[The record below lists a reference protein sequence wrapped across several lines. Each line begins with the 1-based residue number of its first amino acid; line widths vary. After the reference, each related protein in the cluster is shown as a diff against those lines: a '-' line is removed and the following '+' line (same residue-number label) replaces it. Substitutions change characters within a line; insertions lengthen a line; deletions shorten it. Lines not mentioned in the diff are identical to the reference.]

1 MKSEKAKM
9 GFGWRVYGIGMMAL
23 GMTCLVFGEFD
34 PGQPVPDRLPYRTV
48 LAYVAGVFIVVT
60 AAAIEWRRTA
70 VWGAAALSG
79 YYVVFVLLLMNGRL
93 MLTDYKVYGTYE
105 SIAMQ
110 LAIAMS
116 GLILYAAAAQMDE
129 QIDAALAGRL
139 SRLGQKTF
147 GICTLVWGGAHF
159 VYMNLTAP
167 LVPKWLPLGQVFW
180 GYVTGV
186 CFIAAGLAILSGIKA
201 RLAAILLTTM
211 VASFGL
217 LANGPMLVADPSSH
231 WNWTESALNLAL
243 IGASWV
249 VSDSL
254 GNRGCG
260 YAIHPS
266 RRLTDVFTHD
276 C

>member
-1 MKSEKAKM
+1 MEPEKAKQA
-9 GFGWRVYGIGMMAL
+9 FGWRVYGLGMMAL
-23 GMTCLVFGEFD
+23 GMACLTFGEFD
-34 PGQPVPDRLPYRTV
+34 PGQTVPDRFPYRTV
-48 LAYVAGVFIVVT
+48 LAYVAGVFIVI
-60 AAAIEWRRTA
+60 AAAAVEWRRTA
-70 VWGAAALSG
+70 VWGAAALTG

-93 MLTDYKVYGTYE
+93 LLTDYAVYGTYE

-110 LAIAMS
+110 LAIAAS
-116 GLILYAAAAQMDE
+116 GLIVYASAAKINA
-129 QIDAALAGRL
+129 QIDAALAARL
-139 SRLGQKTF
+139 SRLGQLAF
-147 GICTLVWGGAHF
+147 GFCTLIWGGAHF

-167 LVPKWLPLGQVFW
+167 LVPKWLPPGQVFW

-186 CFIAAGLAILSGIKA
+186 CFIAAGLAILTGIKA

-243 IGASWV
+243 IGAAWV

-254 GNRGCG
+254 GGRGG
-260 YAIHPS
+260 GQVDTPLRPANW
-266 RRLTDVFTHD
+266 D
-276 C
+276 